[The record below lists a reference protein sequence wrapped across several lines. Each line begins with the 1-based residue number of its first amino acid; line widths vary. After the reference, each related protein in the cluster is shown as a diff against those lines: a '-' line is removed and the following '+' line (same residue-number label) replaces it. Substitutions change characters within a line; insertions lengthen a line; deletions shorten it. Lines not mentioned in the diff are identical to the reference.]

1 MSEQTA
7 GTQVQARVRLRAAR
21 LTVDS
26 AGWPSHYSSVQ
37 GWPDRR
43 LHPQQFLRMNR
54 RSPATRKKFVM
65 REHIMTE
72 QSVSVPATAKARF
85 R

>member
-1 MSEQTA
+1 
-7 GTQVQARVRLRAAR
+7 
-21 LTVDS
+21 
-26 AGWPSHYSSVQ
+26 
-37 GWPDRR
+37 
-43 LHPQQFLRMNR
+43 MNR